1 MAPNKD
7 MRPKVLDLF
16 AGAGGM
22 ALGFEAAGGRCV
34 GAVEIDTA
42 AARTFAHNFGHEDL
56 VVFGGPEAGDV
67 NQLLVPDLLAGLSQR
82 PEVVVGGPPC
92 QGFSRIG
99 RAKQMSLIEDED
111 QVKAGARN
119 PERNLLYKYFL
130 GVVGAARPEA
140 FVMENVPGMREMQ
153 GIDMTMR
160 IRNEAQSLGY
170 NVRCFMLNAAWY
182 GVPQNRWRI
191 FFVGLRRDLGA
202 GANAIPMPPPRTHVV
217 SAVPPEGM
225 SVPDNDWFLW
235 GPKIPASGEPEPAV
249 SVREAFDDL
258 PVLRSG
264 DHQPQVRGQHNTKL
278 PYRTTGGRYANVMRK
293 WGDRVSGDEVTDNWF
308 RLNARDF
315 MTFERMAHGDRYPE
329 ALTIAVRLFRERLA
343 SLGRHAPRPGESAYE
358 ELKKEFVPPYRN
370 DAFADKWR
378 KLVPGEPSWTL
389 TAHLSK
395 DTYSHIH
402 YDSRQAR
409 TITIR
414 EAARIQSFPDAFE
427 FLGNNGQRYQ
437 QIGNAV
443 PPLLARAIATQL
455 FKQLAALRAE
465 RAKPTGR
472 QWA

>member
-1 MAPNKD
+1 
-7 MRPKVLDLF
+7 
-16 AGAGGM
+16 M

-34 GAVEIDTA
+34 GAVEIDAA
-42 AARTFAHNFGHEDL
+42 AARTFAHNFGHDNP
-56 VVFGGPEAGDV
+56 VIFGGPESGDV
-67 NQLLVPDLLAGLSQR
+67 NQLLVPELLAGLRAQ
-82 PEVVVGGPPC
+82 PQVVVGGPPC

-99 RAKQMSLIEDED
+99 RAKQMSLIEDD
-111 QVKAGARN
+111 HQVMAGARN

-160 IRNEAQSLGY
+160 IRNEAQALGY
-170 NVRCFMLNAAWY
+170 NVRCFLLNAAWY

-202 GANAIPMPPPRTHVV
+202 RAIPEPPPRTHLV
-217 SAVPPEGM
+217 SAAPPEGM

-235 GPKIPASGEPEPAV
+235 GPKIPVVDEPAPVV
-249 SVREAFDDL
+249 SVREAFEDL
-258 PVLRSG
+258 PVLRS
-264 DHQPQVRGQHNTKL
+264 DEHPRQARGQESL
-278 PYRTTGGRYANVMRK
+278 RMPYRTPGGYFSQFMRQ
-293 WGDRVSGDEVTDNWF
+293 WQGRASGDEVSDNWY
-308 RLNARDF
+308 RMNTRDF
-315 MTFERMAHGDRYPE
+315 DTFEGMAHGDRYPE
-329 ALTIAVRLFRERLA
+329 ALTISVRRFRDRLVA
-343 SLGRHAPRPGESAYE
+343 LGKRAPRPGEAAYE
-358 ELKKEFVPPYRN
+358 ELKKEIVPPYRN

-378 KLVPGEPSWTL
+378 KLVPSEPSWTL

-414 EAARIQSFPDAFE
+414 EAARLQSFPDAFE

-455 FKQLAALRAE
+455 FKQLAELRTS
-465 RAKPTGR
+465 AKAATSR
-472 QWA
+472 WA

>member
-1 MAPNKD
+1 MTF
-7 MRPKVLDLF
+7 LDLF
-16 AGAGGM
+16 CGCGGFSLGMDRAG
-22 ALGFEAAGGRCV
+22 FQCVAA
-34 GAVEIDTA
+34 ID
-42 AARTFAHNFGHEDL
+42 FN
-56 VVFGGPEAGDV
+56 PEAIETFRANFPDV
-67 NQLLVPDLLAGLSQR
+67 PQVLERDLTKFPPAELSR
-82 PEVVVGGPPC
+82 LIGTERVDVITGGPPC
-92 QGFSRIG
+92 QGFSRID

-293 WGDRVSGDEVTDNWF
+293 WGDRVSGDEVTDN
-308 RLNARDF
+308 
-315 MTFERMAHGDRYPE
+315 
-329 ALTIAVRLFRERLA
+329 
-343 SLGRHAPRPGESAYE
+343 
-358 ELKKEFVPPYRN
+358 
-370 DAFADKWR
+370 
-378 KLVPGEPSWTL
+378 
-389 TAHLSK
+389 
-395 DTYSHIH
+395 
-402 YDSRQAR
+402 
-409 TITIR
+409 
-414 EAARIQSFPDAFE
+414 
-427 FLGNNGQRYQ
+427 
-437 QIGNAV
+437 
-443 PPLLARAIATQL
+443 
-455 FKQLAALRAE
+455 
-465 RAKPTGR
+465 
-472 QWA
+472 